1 MTIALK
7 QVESWLGG
15 RCHRCAAA
23 LHDGADGGVQGGA
36 QGGANSASVKAHRDG
51 SHRDQHGR
59 LLCESCAKAIESQNR
74 VLSAELPGT
83 ELPTAAKP
91 DQAGPDEAGPDQA
104 SAYVVTHVQP
114 VAPIAPKLA
123 EQAAAIARKP
133 AGDTPFTLDDVL
145 GAKGGGAN
153 SSANMPRLI
162 LPSAIDSSISS
173 AIGLANGSDKAVE
186 TGAYDL
192 IEEASKAELN
202 QGSGPSV
209 LPKQH
214 GPLPVAAIGMED
226 VRSAAPANQGYER
239 HLLVESLASKIRKPR
254 TCVECGYSLEGLK
267 TGKCPE
273 CGTVNVMYS
282 RSAMLE
288 EDSQRIV
295 REEYTKPIVLLLVG
309 CVLTASLLA
318 ISGDWF
324 SLGAWVIG
332 LPIRVTLGSVA
343 FFLCCLWFFGFD
355 SPIQL
360 TALRLAAM
368 YAIGD
373 VVLAV
378 PVVIGIHATYSLAF
392 LIVAVIH
399 VFMFVWLF
407 ELDVSDAYLVV
418 AITAVVNFWS
428 LIVIGIAV
436 SVI

>member
-1 MTIALK
+1 MTVALK

-23 LHDGADGGVQGGA
+23 LHDGADGGVQGGV
-36 QGGANSASVKAHRDG
+36 QGGANSASVKAPRDG
-51 SHRDQHGR
+51 SHRDQQGR
-59 LLCESCAKAIESQNR
+59 LLCDSCAKAIESQNR
-74 VLSAELPGT
+74 VLTAELPGT

-91 DQAGPDEAGPDQA
+91 DQAGPDDAGLDRA

-145 GAKGGGAN
+145 GARGGGAN
-153 SSANMPRLI
+153 SSANMPRLV
-162 LPSAIDSSISS
+162 LPSAIGSSISL
-173 AIGLANGSDKAVE
+173 AIGLANGSANGSGKAVE

-192 IEEASKAELN
+192 IEDASKAELT

-254 TCVECGYSLEGLK
+254 TCVDCGYSLEGLK

-407 ELDVSDAYLVV
+407 
-418 AITAVVNFWS
+418 
-428 LIVIGIAV
+428 
-436 SVI
+436 